1 MARFIETFCR
11 QSRGKAA
18 GQPVKLRPW
27 QRGLL
32 NEMFTLR
39 DDGKRKHQTG
49 LLGLP
54 RKNGK
59 STLGSGI
66 ALYLLVADGEAG
78 AEVYSCAGDKKQ
90 ARIVFAEA
98 KKMVLADPDLSA
110 TLRVYADAIEHPG
123 SQGVYRV
130 LSADAA
136 LQQGLNPSAC
146 IFDEVH
152 VQPNS
157 ELWDALAL
165 GMGTREQPLML
176 GITTAGYDEESL
188 LYRLYEYGRRVQSG
202 EVDDPTFWFKWWE
215 PADRE
220 CDWLDPAVWKEANPA
235 LGDFLHEERLAADS
249 RTTLE
254 NEFRRYHLNQWTRA
268 ANAWLPFG
276 AWERCK
282 EPALGLDPELPVCV
296 GIDLALR
303 HDSIAV
309 VCAQRQ
315 TVGEEFAPHPMEL
328 PKRGE
333 APGAATDTAPDGLVA
348 YDADP
353 DDAAFQRT
361 PPSHFS
367 APPPRIL
374 VNTPPPSEKEAEKST
389 RRLERTVMRARIWE
403 NPFAE
408 NDPRHGLWQLDVFE
422 VEEWLRSLFKAFPV
436 PAAEIDGVVKPGP
449 AFLYDPSYF
458 GRSATVLAAD
468 QLAMVEVPQSDARM
482 IPASQAFYKLV
493 TAGEIAHD
501 GDPAF
506 ARQIANAAADQ
517 KPRGWRL
524 TKPKGSRKKIDAA
537 VAGAIAAHRAQA
549 DPPQRQRSVYE
560 SRGIRTL

>member
-11 QSRGKAA
+11 QSRGKTA

-27 QRGLL
+27 QRGIL
-32 NEMFTLR
+32 NELFTLR

-110 TLRVYADAIEHPG
+110 TLRVYADAIEHPA

-165 GMGTREQPLML
+165 GMGTRDQPLML

-188 LYRLYEYGRRVQSG
+188 LYRLYEYGRRVLSG

-215 PADRE
+215 PQDRE
-220 CDWLDPAVWKEANPA
+220 CDWREPDVWREANPA
-235 LGDFLHEERLAADS
+235 LGDFLHEDRLAADS

-276 AWERCK
+276 AWERCA
-282 EPALGLDPELPVCV
+282 EPALGLDPELPLFV
-296 GIDLALR
+296 GIDVALR
-303 HDSIAV
+303 HDSTAV
-309 VCAQRQ
+309 VLAQRQ
-315 TVGEEFAPHPMEL
+315 TVGEEFAPQAMEL

-333 APGAATDTAPDGLVA
+333 ASGAATASAPDGLVEYEA
-348 YDADP
+348 Q
-353 DDAAFQRT
+353 DDGED
-361 PPSHFS
+361 
-367 APPPRIL
+367 
-374 VNTPPPSEKEAEKST
+374 SEPVVSGE

-403 NPFAE
+403 NPYAE

-422 VEEWLRSLFKAFPV
+422 VEAFLRSLFTAFPV

-458 GRSATVLAAD
+458 GRSAAALAAD
-468 QLAMVEVPQSDARM
+468 QLAMVEVPQSDSRM

-506 ARQIANAAADQ
+506 ARQIANASADQ

-524 TKPKGSRKKIDAA
+524 TKPKGSRKKIDAS
-537 VAGAIAAHRAQA
+537 VAGAIAAHRAQS
-549 DPPQRQRSVYE
+549 DPPQRPRSVYE
-560 SRGIRTL
+560 TRGIRTL

>member
-1 MARFIETFCR
+1 MWASSGPRVARFIETFCR

-27 QRGLL
+27 QRGIL
-32 NEMFTLR
+32 NELFTLR

-123 SQGVYRV
+123 SQSVYRV

-188 LYRLYEYGRRVQSG
+188 LFRLYEYGRRVLSG
-202 EVDDPTFWFKWWE
+202 EIDDPTFWFKWWE
-215 PADRE
+215 PQDRE
-220 CDWLDPAVWKEANPA
+220 CDWREPDVWREANPA
-235 LGDFLHEERLAADS
+235 LGDFLHEDRLAADS

-268 ANAWLPFG
+268 
-276 AWERCK
+276 
-282 EPALGLDPELPVCV
+282 
-296 GIDLALR
+296 
-303 HDSIAV
+303 S
-309 VCAQRQ
+309 
-315 TVGEEFAPHPMEL
+315 
-328 PKRGE
+328 
-333 APGAATDTAPDGLVA
+333 TASRRSRWTGSSSS
-348 YDADP
+348 
-353 DDAAFQRT
+353 RIRST
-361 PPSHFS
+361 GS
-367 APPPRIL
+367 AR
-374 VNTPPPSEKEAEKST
+374 T
-389 RRLERTVMRARIWE
+389 RRPPT
-403 NPFAE
+403 
-408 NDPRHGLWQLDVFE
+408 
-422 VEEWLRSLFKAFPV
+422 RS
-436 PAAEIDGVVKPGP
+436 
-449 AFLYDPSYF
+449 
-458 GRSATVLAAD
+458 R
-468 QLAMVEVPQSDARM
+468 
-482 IPASQAFYKLV
+482 
-493 TAGEIAHD
+493 
-501 GDPAF
+501 
-506 ARQIANAAADQ
+506 
-517 KPRGWRL
+517 
-524 TKPKGSRKKIDAA
+524 
-537 VAGAIAAHRAQA
+537 
-549 DPPQRQRSVYE
+549 
-560 SRGIRTL
+560 

>member
-27 QRGLL
+27 QRGIL
-32 NEMFTLR
+32 NELFTLR

-66 ALYLLVADGEAG
+66 ALYLLVADGEMG
-78 AEVYSCAGDKKQ
+78 ASVFSCAADRQQ
-90 ARIVFAEA
+90 ARLVFDEA
-98 KKMVLADPDLSA
+98 KRMVLADPDLASIL
-110 TLRVYADAIEHPG
+110 TVYRDAIEFPKTQ
-123 SQGVYRV
+123 SVYRV

-152 VQPNS
+152 VQRTS

-220 CDWLDPAVWKEANPA
+220 CDWLDPAVWREANPA

-282 EPALGLDPELPVCV
+282 EPALGLDPEVPLCV

-315 TVGEEFAPHPMEL
+315 TVGEEFAPRPMEL
-328 PKRGE
+328 PKRAE
-333 APGAATDTAPDGLVA
+333 APGAATETAPDGLVA

-353 DDAAFQRT
+353 DDAPAA
-361 PPSHFS
+361 SG
-367 APPPRIL
+367 A
-374 VNTPPPSEKEAEKST
+374 A

-403 NPFAE
+403 NPYAE